1 MVKRIHI
8 LGASGVG
15 TSTLGKALAEKLNY
29 CHLDTDDY
37 YWLPPKYSFTQARER
52 VERQNLLMSDLK
64 KNDNWILSG
73 SLCGWGDIFIPFFDV
88 AIYLWIPK
96 DIRINRIIQR
106 EKLRYG
112 EDIEPGG
119 KKYNQFLEF
128 IEWASKYDEGDID
141 IRSRALHG
149 EWLSS
154 INCPIVRL
162 EGDLSVQERVDCVV
176 NKILRN

>member
-1 MVKRIHI
+1 MVKRVHI

-29 CHLDTDDY
+29 CHFDTDDY

-52 VERQNLLMSDLK
+52 NERQSVLMSDLK
-64 KNDNWILSG
+64 KHDNWILSG

-88 AIYLWIPK
+88 VIYLWIPK
-96 DIRINRIIQR
+96 DIRINRLIER
-106 EKLRYG
+106 EKQIYG
-112 EDIEPGG
+112 ENIEPGG

-128 IEWASKYDEGDID
+128 IEWASKYDDGDID
-141 IRSRALHG
+141 IRSKALHE

-154 INCPIVRL
+154 LKCPVARI
-162 EGDLSVQERVDCVV
+162 EGDLSVEERMNSVL
-176 NKILRN
+176 KLI